1 MSTVSVNARLFR
13 AVAAFVSSDETR
25 YYLQGVHIEPH
36 AKGGVIMVATDG
48 KKLMCVWDKDGAMKG
63 ENPIVKLDK
72 AALNACKA
80 VRGEQGDRR
89 ILIEGKTAT
98 IQDHERNPVATA
110 YNVTVDGT
118 FPAWRRVMPNVEKPS
133 SGAYNAEYLAEFGKA
148 AKELTETKQGLI
160 SIYGDEGNAAVIRFI
175 DAPYAFGLL
184 FPVRWRD
191 GKGVP
196 DFMNDP
202 EVEKPAQAA

>member
-13 AVAAFVSSDETR
+13 AVAAFVSTEETR

-36 AKGGVIMVATDG
+36 AKGGVVMVETDG
-48 KKLMCVWDKDGAMKG
+48 HKLMCVWDKDGAMKG

-98 IQDHERNPVATA
+98 IQDHKHNPVATA
-110 YNVTVDGT
+110 YNVLIDGT
-118 FPAWRRVMPNVEKPS
+118 FPAWRRVMPNVQNPAPS
-133 SGAYNAEYLAEFGKA
+133 AYDAKYLSMFGDACGILRDDKCS
-148 AKELTETKQGLI
+148 QI
-160 SIYGDEGNAAVIRFI
+160 SLYGDADGAAIVRFSNI
-175 DAPYAFGLL
+175 DFAFGLL
-184 FPVRWRD
+184 MPLRFNGGTGLPA
-191 GKGVP
+191 
-196 DFMNDP
+196 FMNEP